1 MRLVAAGIY
10 VAITLSF
17 IRRIVRKACLSR
29 KPGKPGKSWMSNPEK
44 PGVDTLSAVVA
55 WQING
60 DEKIRSATMKF
71 MCIPTAMAESTRL
84 KLVRQLSHP
93 AQRIL
98 LEAGT
103 NRELNGTL
111 YRCIRINFYLHVE
124 HTQDEFELPSA
135 IKAAVHLSKLAM
147 KDTLGYLVDALLE
160 EQERDVHN

>member
-17 IRRIVRKACLSR
+17 LRRIARKACLSS
-29 KPGKPGKSWMSNPEK
+29 KPGKHGIDRPGK
-44 PGVDTLSAVVA
+44 PGVDTLSAVVT

-60 DEKIRSATMKF
+60 SEGVRSSAMKF
-71 MCIPTAMAESTRL
+71 MYIPSTMTESTRL
-84 KLVRQLSHP
+84 KLVRKLNHP

-103 NRELNGTL
+103 NRELVGST
-111 YRCIRINFYLHVE
+111 YRCIRINFYTDIARE
-124 HTQDEFELPSA
+124 PDELPSA

-147 KDTLGYLVDALLE
+147 KDTFDYLVDALLK
-160 EQERDVHN
+160 EQELDVHN